1 MKKDKIIY
9 WAATSLSSL
18 AFAASS
24 FMYLSKNPELVSQ
37 FQKTGFPLFFVT
49 LLGVAKLLAA
59 IALVAPLWS
68 TIKEWAYAGYAFIL
82 IGAVWTHIATA
93 TPFAAPLVFLAI
105 LGVSYFYYRKL
116 NELKVGLA

>member
-9 WAATSLSSL
+9 WIATGITGLSLS
-18 AFAASS
+18 ASS
-24 FMYLSKNPELVSQ
+24 FMYLSKNPELIAQ

-59 IALVAPLWS
+59 VSLVAPIWS

-82 IGAVWTHIATA
+82 IGAVWTHIATS
-93 TPFAAPLVFLAI
+93 TPFVAPLIFLGI
-105 LGVSYFYYRKL
+105 LGVSYFYYRKTEVS
-116 NELKVGLA
+116 NLKFA